1 MATIDNTISNVSTQQ
16 TASQAS
22 STTSKTKSLGKDD
35 FLKMLVAQLKNQDPL
50 KPMDGTEFAAQ
61 LAQFSSLEQ
70 LTNMNTQLENLGLYQ
85 TTMNNTQAV
94 NLLGKVVTVNQGNQ
108 FQVDGATADFSYN
121 LPTDAAQVSISILDA
136 SGREIDRID
145 AGKQTAGLQ
154 NVTWNRGNNSNGMYS
169 YKVNAVDAGGNAVT
183 AESMMTGK
191 VTAVQYKDN
200 AIYLTVNNQE
210 IAFSDVVAVKS

>member
-16 TASQAS
+16 TADQVS

-70 LTNMNTQLENLGLYQ
+70 LTNMNTQLANLGLYQ

-94 NLLGKVVTVNQGNQ
+94 NLLGKTVTVNQGNQ
-108 FQVDGATADFSYN
+108 FQAEGAAAGFSYS
-121 LPTDAAQVSISILDA
+121 LPADAAQVSISILDA
-136 SGREIDRID
+136 SGTEVDRIE
-145 AGKQTAGLQ
+145 AGKQTAGMQ
-154 NVTWNRGNNSNGMYS
+154 NVTWNRGGNINGTYS
-169 YKVNAVDAGGNAVT
+169 YKVNAVDAQGKAINA
-183 AESMMTGK
+183 ASMMTGK
-191 VTAVQYKDN
+191 VTAVQYKDS

-210 IAFSDVVAVKS
+210 IAFSDVVAVKG